1 MNKLITEVST
11 AAPALKD
18 KLQEAV
24 PESFDG
30 QTLTIIIDAEHAT
43 SDMNQIEKEN
53 KILNN
58 CLRRISGNKDAHLSV
73 IKKNEVLSPY
83 ETAQLHSR
91 DIRELKS
98 RAEKN
103 GFIKDIIKTFNGKI
117 VDVWGN

>member
-1 MNKLITEVST
+1 LNKLITEVST

-53 KILNN
+53 KILT
-58 CLRRISGNKDAHLSV
+58 
-73 IKKNEVLSPY
+73 
-83 ETAQLHSR
+83 TA
-91 DIRELKS
+91 
-98 RAEKN
+98 
-103 GFIKDIIKTFNGKI
+103 
-117 VDVWGN
+117 

>member
-1 MNKLITEVST
+1 LNKLITEVST